1 VFHVEQA
8 IAAIKHYP
16 NENLKDIRKTVA
28 ASRAEAIKL
37 ADLLNLEPTGSDT
50 APFLWTRI
58 ERRRQA
64 VAVAWQLYRRGR
76 MLVIP
81 GIAFGNAGEGF
92 LRFSLTASA
101 DNYVDACERVKR
113 KPRLFTMS
121 KEK

>member
-1 VFHVEQA
+1 
-8 IAAIKHYP
+8 
-16 NENLKDIRKTVA
+16 
-28 ASRAEAIKL
+28 
-37 ADLLNLEPTGSDT
+37 
-50 APFLWTRI
+50 
-58 ERRRQA
+58 
-64 VAVAWQLYRRGR
+64 
-76 MLVIP
+76 VIP